1 MAAKGQIDAAK
12 IEDHWPAKQFRQQRS
27 LQQLPAG
34 PAAFAIRRAVP
45 QGLAVTAHQLG
56 AALRIAGPGRHG
68 LVLGEVFGQGEQGV
82 GVQGHPLADGH
93 QALAQVRGVGG
104 VGAGENPPAG
114 PGRTTGQAHQHR
126 VHPVGAGA
134 AHQAQHPHG
143 CPSQGN
149 QWEGRA
155 SRASLLPITTSS
167 SEALST
173 WEAGGLTVSWL
184 EGPAASTLTL

>member
-1 MAAKGQIDAAK
+1 MAAEGQIDAAEV
-12 IEDHWPAKQFRQQRS
+12 EDHRPSQQFRQQRP

-34 PAAFAIRRAVP
+34 PAALAVRRTVP
-45 QGLAVTAHQLG
+45 EGLAVAAHQLG
-56 AALRIAGPGRHG
+56 AAVRIAGPGRHG
-68 LVLGEVFGQGEQGV
+68 LVLGEVFSQGQPGV
-82 GVQGHPLADGH
+82 RVQGHPLANGH
-93 QALAQVRGVGG
+93 QALAQVRRVGG
-104 VGAGENPPAG
+104 VGTRENPPAG
-114 PGRTTGQAHQHR
+114 PGGPTLQPHQHR

-134 AHQAQHPHG
+134 AHQAQHPHDR
-143 CPSQGN
+143 

-155 SRASLLPITTSS
+155 SRASLLPITTNS